1 MLHCFVEGEKD
12 EMFFKNMFGS
22 CNVDFY
28 KYTTKSLGHVNK
40 YIYSIKAMH
49 EPYIFFADAD
59 GASCADKRRIL
70 LEKYNQLEENY
81 LHIVQYEIESWFLAG
96 IDKDFCDKN
105 KIKPY
110 YSNTNN
116 VTKEM
121 FLSSI
126 KEYNGTTLTLML
138 EILDAYD
145 YELAKCKNISFN
157 DFVSNNASCK
167 I

>member
-1 MLHCFVEGEKD
+1 MNRITK
-12 EMFFKNMFGS
+12 
-22 CNVDFY
+22 
-28 KYTTKSLGHVNK
+28 TT
-40 YIYSIKAMH
+40 
-49 EPYIFFADAD
+49 
-59 GASCADKRRIL
+59 R
-70 LEKYNQLEENY
+70 
-81 LHIVQYEIESWFLAG
+81 
-96 IDKDFCDKN
+96 KN